1 MISKKTLLP
10 FLLLF
15 SGMCSTIFATDLT
28 PKRYKTVYYF
38 TQQTSTKNGHIILS
52 FVKSISCE
60 WGSRGEY
67 AIEKIIREDFS
78 NWFRYK
84 SWSKEYRAN
93 VYVYESENS
102 AQQAR
107 NRIRSSS
114 GLYDDN
120 DKYTDSYRY
129 DCDYHLSID
138 EENEWERQRQAKE
151 EERRQAKAE
160 QDRIA
165 AENLRIQNEKKAAEE
180 KIKFTNWSNTT
191 KNTFLTKL
199 NEWDAKTKQFIT
211 ETHNK
216 YNLFKGEKLP
226 TYLDIYALL
235 IERTLL
241 SPTISGEEKSAILNR
256 VLVDTYNYYNI
267 YYDYNYNKV
276 VPTDVFKK
284 INSIYA
290 YGKAQ
295 FGFHPATNAYRY
307 LSGTTVS
314 VPNSS
319 FAADINEFEKR
330 GLSYFAQNKANLA
343 LFEYFSALA
352 NHNTN
357 LKRVISM
364 RNFTNNIIQWRV
376 NLGYLLYYNGYYFD
390 AYQLLN
396 RERTS
401 VDLYTKDF
409 KPTTYW
415 EIYSFE
421 IAALYYSAN
430 YDLAIQEAQKFEQA
444 LLKQY
449 PKKELV
455 DLNTIKISKD
465 KNSLATNDISIQNC
479 YSRAL
484 IFWSKS
490 LFKKDDMKASSKVL
504 HPIVKMIKKGT
515 PVSYFGNNDNQLI
528 YLLKKHEPS
537 LSEKNNLGNSSTT
550 FKQIIQTYDQWEKNV
565 TKKTWEEINA
575 SQIEAFNNAYD
586 NKNDNLAVSIAKEL
600 LPSLRYDFTYNNT
613 VYKDLM
619 TKAALASTCSKDY
632 ESAIC
637 FANYAQLNSEKK
649 EEDVAYLL
657 LLTNIILSNNYSYAL
672 DANVKFVKPK
682 DDNVKYDFE
691 ALLTKAASKKYDAD
705 YGYIILE
712 HIQQE
717 LARKQEKSI
726 YLPYLYNAIKKTKP
740 KSI

>member
-1 MISKKTLLP
+1 
-10 FLLLF
+10 
-15 SGMCSTIFATDLT
+15 
-28 PKRYKTVYYF
+28 
-38 TQQTSTKNGHIILS
+38 
-52 FVKSISCE
+52 
-60 WGSRGEY
+60 
-67 AIEKIIREDFS
+67 
-78 NWFRYK
+78 
-84 SWSKEYRAN
+84 
-93 VYVYESENS
+93 
-102 AQQAR
+102 
-107 NRIRSSS
+107 
-114 GLYDDN
+114 
-120 DKYTDSYRY
+120 
-129 DCDYHLSID
+129 
-138 EENEWERQRQAKE
+138 
-151 EERRQAKAE
+151 
-160 QDRIA
+160 
-165 AENLRIQNEKKAAEE
+165 
-180 KIKFTNWSNTT
+180 
-191 KNTFLTKL
+191 
-199 NEWDAKTKQFIT
+199 
-211 ETHNK
+211 
-216 YNLFKGEKLP
+216 
-226 TYLDIYALL
+226 
-235 IERTLL
+235 
-241 SPTISGEEKSAILNR
+241 
-256 VLVDTYNYYNI
+256 
-267 YYDYNYNKV
+267 
-276 VPTDVFKK
+276 
-284 INSIYA
+284 
-290 YGKAQ
+290 
-295 FGFHPATNAYRY
+295 
-307 LSGTTVS
+307 
-314 VPNSS
+314 
-319 FAADINEFEKR
+319 
-330 GLSYFAQNKANLA
+330 
-343 LFEYFSALA
+343 
-352 NHNTN
+352 
-357 LKRVISM
+357 
-364 RNFTNNIIQWRV
+364 
-376 NLGYLLYYNGYYFD
+376 
-390 AYQLLN
+390 
-396 RERTS
+396 
-401 VDLYTKDF
+401 
-409 KPTTYW
+409 
-415 EIYSFE
+415 
-421 IAALYYSAN
+421 
-430 YDLAIQEAQKFEQA
+430 
-444 LLKQY
+444 QY

-575 SQIEAFNNAYD
+575 SKIEAFNNAYD

-657 LLTNIILSNNYSYAL
+657 LLTNIILSNTYSYPL